1 MLPNIIGSIHKD
13 CLHPSI
19 CLLISQ
25 LSQWNNTKLVCASSL
40 TNYCQRFLQYVK
52 LQTSALSIMIL
63 HSMNCVY
70 EEAHNQSKGLCI
82 KTQYLLSTTP
92 KRFLQFTTHQTSLSN
107 MTLHPMNCFYEEAH
121 NQSKGLCMKTQ
132 YLRSTTPKRFVQ
144 YVTLQTSA
152 LSIMI
157 LRSTNCFYEEA
168 QNQYNVNTKSLFKY
182 LQKMSRQNSKPMQ
195 AVNSQRYH
203 KCITTKVTQFYM
215 KCWMDGLYYIWPMY
229 SKLRCQ
235 PKEDGLPLL
244 SLVPPKVSPYTS
256 LLMILF
262 TNLGS
267 FSLPLLPSG
276 LLTGVLRHNI
286 FNVNCL

>member
-121 NQSKGLCMKTQ
+121 NQSK
-132 YLRSTTPKRFVQ
+132 
-144 YVTLQTSA
+144 
-152 LSIMI
+152 
-157 LRSTNCFYEEA
+157 
-168 QNQYNVNTKSLFKY
+168 VNTKSLFKY

>member
-1 MLPNIIGSIHKD
+1 
-13 CLHPSI
+13 
-19 CLLISQ
+19 
-25 LSQWNNTKLVCASSL
+25 
-40 TNYCQRFLQYVK
+40 
-52 LQTSALSIMIL
+52 MIL
-63 HSMNCVY
+63 HPMNCFY

-92 KRFLQFTTHQTSLSN
+92 KRFLQFTTHQTSFSN

-121 NQSKGLCMKTQ
+121 NQSKGLCIKTQ
-132 YLRSTTPKRFVQ
+132 YLLSTTPKRFLQ
-144 YVTLQTSA
+144 FTTHQTSFSA
-152 LSIMI
+152 MI
-157 LRSTNCFYEEA
+157 LHPMNFFYEEAHNQSKGLCIKTQYLLSTTPKRYLQFTTHQTSFSNMTLHPMNCFYEEA
-168 QNQYNVNTKSLFKY
+168 HNQSKVNTKSLFKY

>member
-1 MLPNIIGSIHKD
+1 MKRHTTNQK
-13 CLHPSI
+13 
-19 CLLISQ
+19 
-25 LSQWNNTKLVCASSL
+25 VCASKPNISCPL
-40 TNYCQRFLQYVK
+40 LPKDFCNVT

-63 HSMNCVY
+63 RSINCFY
-70 EEAHNQSKGLCI
+70 EEACNQSKGLCI

-92 KRFLQFTTHQTSLSN
+92 KRFLQFTTHQTSFSN
-107 MTLHPMNCFYEEAH
+107 MTLRPMNGFYEEAH
-121 NQSKGLCMKTQ
+121 NQSK
-132 YLRSTTPKRFVQ
+132 
-144 YVTLQTSA
+144 
-152 LSIMI
+152 
-157 LRSTNCFYEEA
+157 
-168 QNQYNVNTKSLFKY
+168 VNTKSLFKY
-182 LQKMSRQNSKPMQ
+182 LQKMSRQNSKLMQ

-229 SKLRCQ
+229 SKLGCQ

-256 LLMILF
+256 LLMIRF